1 MKRSIDSNYVQKAFA
16 AFTIAVLTISVSC
29 SKSSNG
35 SDGMQG
41 SGVPGANEVWIQN
54 MAFNPATIT
63 VTAGTT
69 IKWTNKDGVTHT
81 VTSDTGV
88 FDSGN
93 MTGNATFSYSFQTA
107 GTFQYH
113 CTIHPSMT
121 AKVIVN

>member
-1 MKRSIDSNYVQKAFA
+1 MKRSIDSNYVQKALS
-16 AFTIAVLTISVSC
+16 AFLITFLAFSAGC
-29 SKSSNG
+29 SKSGPGYDGMNG
-35 SDGMQG
+35 SG
-41 SGVPGANEVWIQN
+41 SPGINEVWIQN

-93 MTGNATFSYSFQTA
+93 MTANATFSFSFQTA